1 MSVDSRYHRRGIG
14 GRVRDAKS
22 TADTESGS
30 ERSAEKNRRVDRP
43 VERAGRN
50 LSGNLEKWRHLRNP
64 DQGFG
69 QVQTYRGTATRA
81 GISFE
86 RNGKAETIRS
96 GKGERTGMKWLA
108 DKKDCL
114 VIRRILPG
122 LIGSLQLI

>member
-1 MSVDSRYHRRGIG
+1 LTAGCE
-14 GRVRDAKS
+14 
-22 TADTESGS
+22 TQNQPADTESGS

-69 QVQTYRGTATRA
+69 QGAKLTEEPRR
-81 GISFE
+81 GISFK
-86 RNGKAETIRS
+86 RNGQAETIRS
-96 GKGERTGMKWLA
+96 GKCERTGMKWLA

-114 VIRRILPG
+114 LIRRILPG